1 MGISR
6 LGFIA
11 GLIWFMAMDWQ
22 GLCMAQSNV
31 HRYNFVVS
39 LYFFMLADC
48 FFFFFFLFFFFLF
61 FFNLYLA

>member
-22 GLCMAQSNV
+22 GLSMAQSNV
-31 HRYNFVVS
+31 HHYNFVVS

-48 FFFFFFLFFFFLF
+48 FFFFFFFLF

>member
-1 MGISR
+1 
-6 LGFIA
+6 
-11 GLIWFMAMDWQ
+11 MAMDWQ

-48 FFFFFFLFFFFLF
+48 FFFFFLF